1 MTWSPPS
8 APGRRFTSRPGEKF
22 DIKKGRLGRL
32 TDKSDDVCSEGAEEV
47 ALLLLNSGAAPRAR
61 ATSDWSPLHFSARE
75 GHTNICRLMVSKGA
89 KVNAVTSGGWTPL
102 MLAAG
107 FNRVETTR
115 YLISAGANRWDRRA
129 MVVTV

>member
-1 MTWSPPS
+1 M
-8 APGRRFTSRPGEKF
+8 FTGTVTM
-22 DIKKGRLGRL
+22 L
-32 TDKSDDVCSEGAEEV
+32 
-47 ALLLLNSGAAPRAR
+47 AAPRAR

-115 YLISAGANRWDRRA
+115 YLISAGANRWERSA